1 MFTVLLNT
9 ETARSSKRF
18 VFWGFMLCYV
28 VILSQ
33 SWQKNPTVTVCLD
46 PWLSW
51 VNHVHSS
58 PLGGS
63 AALTLSQLRA
73 AQTRQLSGNK
83 NCTCG
88 KGNMEAAVF
97 ILSLVD
103 CCALI
108 FLSVYFVSFSIQ
120 WVGRRYSSAS
130 KRFSVR
136 ELCWSLLCIKKLI

>member
-18 VFWGFMLCYV
+18 VFFCFYVMLRRYFKSV
-28 VILSQ
+28 LT
-33 SWQKNPTVTVCLD
+33 KKTTVTVCLD

-120 WVGRRYSSAS
+120 WGRRYSSAS

>member
-18 VFWGFMLCYV
+18 VFFVFMLCYV

-33 SWQKNPTVTVCLD
+33 LTKKTTVTVCLD

-63 AALTLSQLRA
+63 AAWTLSQLRA

-120 WVGRRYSSAS
+120 WGRRYSSAS

>member
-18 VFWGFMLCYV
+18 VFFVFMLCYV

-33 SWQKNPTVTVCLD
+33 LTKKTTVTVCLD

-120 WVGRRYSSAS
+120 WGRRYSSAS